1 MATKKT
7 TSDVINDVISLIKS
21 SDLLHVVNGSIY
33 KSQNRPIGSTSEDI
47 VVNCIASTHDQF
59 QEFSVNVNIFVP
71 RIEGSGENVY
81 LQDTARITAIST
93 ALNAFVEGIVS
104 DEYRIECANA
114 VNYDE
119 VPQINQDYV
128 NVTLRLYR
136 LSQSIEV

>member
-7 TSDVINDVISLIKS
+7 TSDAINDVIDLIKAS
-21 SDLLHVVNGSIY
+21 ELLSVVNGSIY
-33 KSQNRPIGSTSEDI
+33 KSQNRPIGSENEDI
-47 VVNCIASTHDQF
+47 VVNCIASTHAQF

-71 RIEGSGENVY
+71 RIEGDGENVH
-81 LQDTARITAIST
+81 LQDTARIAEISA
-93 ALNAFVEGIVS
+93 ALNAFAEGAVS

-136 LSQSIEV
+136 LSQSTEV

>member
-7 TSDVINDVISLIKS
+7 TSDVIDDVISLIES
-21 SDLLHVVNGSIY
+21 SDLLQVVNGSIY
-33 KSQNRPIGSTSEDI
+33 KSQNRPIGSTFEDI

-71 RIEGSGENVY
+71 RMEGSEQNVY
-81 LQDTARITAIST
+81 LQDTERIMEIST

-136 LSQSIEV
+136 LSQSI